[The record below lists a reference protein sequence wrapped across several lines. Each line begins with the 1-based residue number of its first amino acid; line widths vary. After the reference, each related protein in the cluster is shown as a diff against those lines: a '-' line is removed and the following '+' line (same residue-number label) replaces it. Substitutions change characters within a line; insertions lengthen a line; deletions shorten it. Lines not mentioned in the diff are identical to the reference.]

1 MRGVGMMWK
10 NFCKQAFCFVL
21 FFLSMAFAQL
31 LRDGDISPREWA
43 AAGAMSVLL
52 QLLALSRKRQSKIWV
67 ALPTAAGMVMYIA
80 ILMIFER
87 QTLLPELPFKL
98 VTLFILSVLS
108 VAVTVLYRALYR
120 ADTD

>member
-1 MRGVGMMWK
+1 MMWK

-21 FFLSMAFAQL
+21 FFLSMA

-43 AAGAMSVLL
+43 AAGAMSVWL

-67 ALPTAAGMVMYIA
+67 VLPTAAGMVMYIA

-87 QTLLPELPFKL
+87 QTLLSELPSKL
-98 VTLFILSVLS
+98 ATLSILSVLS
-108 VAVTVLYRALYR
+108 VAVTVLYRA
-120 ADTD
+120 DTG

>member
-31 LRDGDISPREWA
+31 LRDGGISPREWA
-43 AAGAMSVLL
+43 AAGAMSVWL

-67 ALPTAAGMVMYIA
+67 VLPTAAGMVMYIA

-87 QTLLPELPFKL
+87 QTLLSELPSKL
-98 VTLFILSVLS
+98 ATLIILSVLS
-108 VAVTVLYRALYR
+108 VAVTVLYRA
-120 ADTD
+120 DTD